1 MSGSPESTI
10 NIKLENGLVIGEDD
24 NEHTIT
30 IMSYSGSMTAKKK
43 KKK

>member
-1 MSGSPESTI
+1 MTIRDLCKTI
-10 NIKLENGLVIGEDD
+10 NIKLENGLVIGKDD

-30 IMSYSGSMTAKKK
+30 MSYSGKMTEKKK